1 MYPFYPMSKKK
12 KIVITS
18 ILLVVAGLL
27 WKFLGATP
35 DPQDTEETAIR
46 TAVARIW
53 PLKVVV
59 EATGRVV
66 PEREVEIKCKAS
78 GEITNL
84 PVEVSQPVKLG
95 DLLVQLDPVDEERAV
110 KREKAALSA
119 SRAKVAQARLNLSIA
134 ERDYASEQTRA
145 RSAEKSA
152 EAKAQEA
159 EAKLVRITTLFD
171 KKMASLEELEVAKSV
186 SAAAQADWQSAQ
198 ARVQDLESR
207 KAEVESRQQEISMAE
222 AQAEADQLTLSDA
235 EQRLADTTVLAPIDG
250 VVASRNVQVGQIIAS
265 GINNVGGG
273 TAVMTLADLTRIYV
287 LVSVDESDIGKV
299 AAGQAA
305 RITVDAFPEEVFKGE
320 VVLVATKGVT
330 TSNVVTFEVKV
341 EVSGDNRTLLK
352 PEMTANV
359 SIVTKDKL
367 DSLLVPVTAL
377 ERKKG
382 QSWVTILVADGNTNR
397 RQVTI
402 GDSNSEFVEI
412 LKGVEVGE
420 LVVLAP
426 ENGQS
431 RWQADKKEKDDAAK
445 KGGTARTDRFKMRLM
460 GGGHGK

>member
-1 MYPFYPMSKKK
+1 MTKKK
-12 KIVITS
+12 KIIITI
-18 ILLVVAGLL
+18 ILLVVVVLL
-27 WKFLGATP
+27 WKFLRATP
-35 DPQDTEETAIR
+35 DPQDTEEALMRTAI
-46 TAVARIW
+46 ARIW

-59 EATGRVV
+59 DATGRVV

-78 GEITNL
+78 GEITKL
-84 PVEVSQPVKLG
+84 PVEVSQPVQQG

-110 KREKAALSA
+110 KREKAALSS
-119 SRAKVAQARLNLSIA
+119 SRAKVVQARLNLSIA
-134 ERDYASEQTRA
+134 ERDYTSEQTRA
-145 RSAEKSA
+145 QFTEKSA

-159 EAKLVRITTLFD
+159 AAKLTRLSTLYD

-198 ARVQDLESR
+198 ARIQDVES
-207 KAEVESRQQEISMAE
+207 KKETVESRQQQITMDE

-273 TAVMTLADLTRIYV
+273 TAVLTLADLTRIYV

-299 AAGQAA
+299 AAGQPA

-330 TSNVVTFEVKV
+330 ISNVVTFEVKV

-359 SIVTKDKL
+359 GIVTKDKL

-382 QSWVTILVADGNTNR
+382 QSWVTVLVKDGNTNR

-426 ENGQS
+426 EGGQS
-431 RWQADKKEKDDAAK
+431 RWQADKKDKDDSTK
-445 KGGTARTDRFKMRLM
+445 KGGTARGDRMKIRLM

>member
-1 MYPFYPMSKKK
+1 MSMKR
-12 KIVITS
+12 KIIIAIIVLIAA
-18 ILLVVAGLL
+18 VLL
-27 WKFLGATP
+27 WKFLKPAP
-35 DPQDTEETAIR
+35 NPKETEEAKLR

-59 EATGRVV
+59 DATGRVV

-78 GEITNL
+78 GEITQL
-84 PVEVSQPVKLG
+84 PVEVSQPVKQG

-110 KREKAALSA
+110 KREKATLAM
-119 SRAKVAQARLNLSIA
+119 SRAKVAQSRLNLSIA

-145 RSAEKSA
+145 VSAEKSA
-152 EAKAQEA
+152 HTKCQEA
-159 EAKLVRITTLFD
+159 EAKLNRINTLFE
-171 KKMASLEELEVAKSV
+171 KKMASAEELDEAKSANA
-186 SAAAQADWQSAQ
+186 SALADWQSAQ
-198 ARVQDLESR
+198 ARVQD
-207 KAEVESRQQEISMAE
+207 VESKKAQAEARQQDITMAE
-222 AQAEADQLTLSDA
+222 SQAEADQLTLSDA
-235 EQRLADTTVLAPIDG
+235 EQRLADTTVLSPIDG
-250 VVASRNVQVGQIIAS
+250 VVASRNVQIGQIIAS

-299 AAGQAA
+299 AASQPA
-305 RITVDAFPEEVFKGE
+305 RITVDAYPDEVFKGE
-320 VVLVATKGVT
+320 VVLVATKGIT

-341 EVSGDNRTLLK
+341 EITGDNRTLLK

-367 DSLLVPVTAL
+367 DSLLVPVSAL

-382 QSWVTILVADGNTNR
+382 QSWLTIQVKDGNTNR
-397 RQVTI
+397 RLVTI

-420 LVVLAP
+420 VVVLGQ
-426 ENGQS
+426 EGGQS
-431 RWQADKKEKDDAAK
+431 RWQADKKEDSSKKNPNGRDD
-445 KGGTARTDRFKMRLM
+445 RTRMNLM
-460 GGGHGK
+460 GGGRGK

>member
-1 MYPFYPMSKKK
+1 MSKKK